1 MIGTSNRRIHLQR
14 AAVRW
19 NAVMIRFVNSS
30 VSFQP
35 KLRSN

>member
-1 MIGTSNRRIHLQR
+1 MIGTSNRQSHLQR

-19 NAVMIRFVNSS
+19 NAVMMKFVNSS